1 MVLVDERGR
10 LFGRINLVD
19 LMIVLSV
26 FILIALAATTLTNK
40 GKAKSVPENKTIEYT
55 ILLKDIR
62 PDVAKSIR
70 IGDLVKKQAAQA
82 SIGKIKSIDIKPA
95 QVVDFDGSRRIVSD
109 SPVDKDVYVTITT
122 KGRSGSDMISTGNE
136 ILRAGDRF
144 IITTKWFI
152 GEATIIRIAV
162 KDDQS

>member
-1 MVLVDERGR
+1 MVLIDEKGR

-19 LMIVLSV
+19 LLIVLGV
-26 FILIALAATTLTNK
+26 FILIALAVTTLTNK
-40 GKAKSVPENKTIEYT
+40 GKVASVPENKTIEYT
-55 ILLKDIR
+55 VLLKDIR
-62 PDVAKSIR
+62 PDIAKSLK
-70 IGDLVKKQAAQA
+70 IGDLVRKQATQA

-95 QVVDFDGSRRIVSD
+95 QVVDFNGSRRVVSD
-109 SPVDKDVYVTITT
+109 SPVNKDIYVTITA
-122 KGRSGSDMISTGNE
+122 KGRAGSDMVSTGNE

-144 IITTKWFI
+144 IIITKWFM